1 MDSILSS
8 FVRLFCTVR
17 ERVYVCAGE
26 MPVANCRWFREEER
40 FYWDA
45 RWVQFLMQCLIWD
58 FTSDDLFV
66 FVLLFLDQKKRDVSL
81 FVQEILPKKR
91 K

>member
-1 MDSILSS
+1 M
-8 FVRLFCTVR
+8 
-17 ERVYVCAGE
+17 G
-26 MPVANCRWFREEER
+26 
-40 FYWDA
+40 
-45 RWVQFLMQCLIWD
+45 QFLMQCLIWD